1 MGTRGLFGLRKNNKD
16 KTTYNHFDS
25 YPSYLGEE
33 MVEYVKNHS
42 KEEMTALYDKLIMV
56 DEEFNT
62 SQFTEEQ
69 KERYKEF
76 MKKNDFFSHTLDGAK
91 TAENISMY
99 CFLHEFQGR
108 LYKYDEYPEIDLM
121 IDNHNFIKNS
131 LFCEWAYIINLDT
144 NKLEV
149 WEGFQEKPQENNRY
163 GIEKDNGFYPCALVK
178 EIDIEKIKLEDFS
191 LEKALEG
198 KHY

>member
-16 KTTYNHFDS
+16 KTMYNHFDS
-25 YPSYLGEE
+25 YPSCLGEE
-33 MVEYVKNHS
+33 MVEYVKKHS
-42 KEEMTALYDKLIMV
+42 KEEMTTLYDKLIMV

-69 KERYKEF
+69 KEKYKEF
-76 MKKNDFFSHTLDGAK
+76 MKKNDFFSHTIDGTK
-91 TAENISMY
+91 TAENITMY
-99 CFLHEFQGR
+99 CFLHEFQGK

-121 IDNHNFIKNS
+121 IDNNNFIKCS

-144 NKLEV
+144 EKLEI
-149 WEGFQEKPQENNRY
+149 WEGFQEKSQENNRY

>member
-25 YPSYLGEE
+25 YPSCLGEE

-42 KEEMTALYDKLIMV
+42 KEKMTALYDKLIMV
-56 DEEFNT
+56 DGEFNT

-76 MKKNDFFSHTLDGAK
+76 IKKNKDEID
-91 TAENISMY
+91 AEENMSMY
-99 CFLHEFQGR
+99 WFLREFQGK

-121 IDNHNFIKNS
+121 LDESWFIKDS
-131 LFCEWAYIINLDT
+131 LSCEWAYIINLDT
-144 NKLEV
+144 EKLEI
-149 WEGFQEKPQENNRY
+149 WEGWQEKPQENNRY

-178 EIDIEKIKLEDFS
+178 EIDIEKIKLEDFN

-198 KHY
+198 KYY

>member
-16 KTTYNHFDS
+16 KIMYNHFDS
-25 YPSYLGEE
+25 YPSCLGEE

-69 KERYKEF
+69 KEKYKEF
-76 MKKNDFFSHTLDGAK
+76 MKKNDFFSHTIAGTK
-91 TAENISMY
+91 TAENITMY

-121 IDNHNFIKNS
+121 IDNHDFIKCS

-163 GIEKDNGFYPCALVK
+163 GVEKDNGFYPCALVK
-178 EIDIEKIKLEDFS
+178 EIDFQEIKLVDFN
-191 LEKALEG
+191 LEKTLEG

>member
-16 KTTYNHFDS
+16 KIMYNHFDS
-25 YPSYLGEE
+25 YPSCLGEE

-69 KERYKEF
+69 KKRYKEF
-76 MKKNDFFSHTLDGAK
+76 MKKKDFFSHTIDGTK

-121 IDNHNFIKNS
+121 IDNHNFIKCS

-144 NKLEV
+144 GNLEV
-149 WEGFQEKPQENNRY
+149 WEGYQEKPQENNRY

-178 EIDIEKIKLEDFS
+178 EIDFQEIKSIDFN
-191 LEKALEG
+191 LEKTLEG
-198 KHY
+198 KYY

>member
-1 MGTRGLFGLRKNNKD
+1 
-16 KTTYNHFDS
+16 
-25 YPSYLGEE
+25 
-33 MVEYVKNHS
+33 
-42 KEEMTALYDKLIMV
+42 
-56 DEEFNT
+56 
-62 SQFTEEQ
+62 
-69 KERYKEF
+69 
-76 MKKNDFFSHTLDGAK
+76 
-91 TAENISMY
+91 
-99 CFLHEFQGR
+99 
-108 LYKYDEYPEIDLM
+108 M

-163 GIEKDNGFYPCALVK
+163 GVEKDNGFYPCALVK